1 MLKLFKKGGKT
12 GFTLIELLVVIA
24 IIGILASV
32 VLASL
37 NSARKKSRDARRLA
51 DVKQLQVAL
60 ELYYD
65 ANNGDYPGLLSA
77 LIGATAC
84 GSSSCIPVVPL
95 PPSGSGQAA
104 YAYSA
109 FGASA
114 TDCSSYHLGAKMEE
128 NTNPALGSDVD
139 ATASSQTLC
148 TVGGTSVPDFSGS
161 GSTDWAGTAG
171 TDACYDLKP

>member
-37 NSARKKSRDARRLA
+37 NSARRKSRDARRLA

-60 ELYYD
+60 ELYFD
-65 ANNGDYPGLLSA
+65 ANSGDYPGLLSA

-84 GSSSCIPVVPL
+84 GSSSCIPVVPK
-95 PPSGSGQAA
+95 PPSGSGQTD
-104 YAYSA
+104 YAYSS
-109 FGASA
+109 FGSSA
-114 TDCSSYHLGAKMEE
+114 TDCSSYHLGAELEE
-128 NTNPALGSDVD
+128 ASNPALTSDVG
-139 ATASSQTLC
+139 AGASALTLC
-148 TVGGTSVPDFSGS
+148 TGSAADFHGDAADCSGT
-161 GSTDWAGTAG
+161 TAAG
-171 TDACYDLKP
+171 TDTCYDLKP